1 MFTKYFREKTKKI
14 WKDYNSFKKSLS
26 KEKEVEEK
34 QEKKKKKKVILPK
47 DILINF
53 LEEHLPERYKVAE
66 NGTII
71 DSKSAEVNGDIIIYH
86 HYCPK
91 IMDMTGGKFMVEFVH
106 SVIEYEE
113 TLSFDNIGSHIN
125 RIKDI
130 KSLNV
135 ILANEEVKQSI
146 VGVVFAYKSLEHIKD
161 LKRYII
167 EFNKANNISI
177 MGGVCT
183 DIFVVLDQGLIIAD
197 YSSDRKYVA
206 IETQEDTLMWFYIL
220 LMEWIDSTAPRV
232 YSLRDYIKRLERYPE
247 Y

>member
-86 HYCPK
+86 HYCPIVRLPVKAKTQYQYPRHLQRHHLSPVYLYMK
-91 IMDMTGGKFMVEFVH
+91 IVASPLNCCLYCLD
-106 SVIEYEE
+106 VICKNC
-113 TLSFDNIGSHIN
+113 TIHQNIFG
-125 RIKDI
+125 
-130 KSLNV
+130 
-135 ILANEEVKQSI
+135 
-146 VGVVFAYKSLEHIKD
+146 
-161 LKRYII
+161 
-167 EFNKANNISI
+167 
-177 MGGVCT
+177 
-183 DIFVVLDQGLIIAD
+183 
-197 YSSDRKYVA
+197 
-206 IETQEDTLMWFYIL
+206 
-220 LMEWIDSTAPRV
+220 
-232 YSLRDYIKRLERYPE
+232 RLYRNLQNMQ
-247 Y
+247 